1 MTERKC
7 LVILIGILALCAVVI
22 VMVLS
27 SATRI
32 IVFSDG
38 LGFGG
43 GAIEGR
49 RQLYQV
55 ELRLQYGQFRMAGRQ
70 AFAGI
75 RLLVDSEI
83 RWNSARPY
91 LERSRTLCQQGVYT
105 EAYDACEIAKGL
117 LIGYDGYTYDS
128 GEIHCE
134 CRMIEMEHKCTTGSV
149 YSVEEP

>member
-1 MTERKC
+1 MTERKW

-22 VMVLS
+22 IMVLP

-32 IVFSDG
+32 MDFSDG
-38 LGFGG
+38 FGFGHG
-43 GAIEGR
+43 EIEGR
-49 RQLYQV
+49 RQLHQA
-55 ELRLQYGQFRMAGRQ
+55 ELRLQYGQLRMAGRQ
-70 AFAGI
+70 ALAGM

-91 LERSRTLCQQGVYT
+91 LERSRSLCRQGMYT

-117 LIGYDGYTYDS
+117 LIGYHGYTYEY
-128 GEIHCE
+128 GEIHYE
-134 CRMIEMEHKCTTGSV
+134 CRMIQMDHECTTGSV